1 MATGSVSAQRFLA
14 RPRQTLAVRTDP
26 ALDAWPHT
34 TRVLPWCLAGVL
46 VMLWMV
52 PFSNIAAPIA
62 LPVDATLDWPLVA
75 AVVALWLATLGLA
88 PSSWRP
94 SLRIS
99 RVHVGI
105 GCLFVAAVASVAL
118 NAEVLANLREL
129 SVATKTVLELALYAL
144 LFVVVAS
151 VVRPSEVPGF
161 VTLLLALATIC
172 ALATIFEYRF
182 ESNPFYDWTSS
193 IFGTSVLVPDD
204 LHLIDYSGRKTVYGP
219 MGHPLELALT
229 LGLALPF
236 ALVRLLDASERAA
249 RIGYGLLA
257 GAILAGIF
265 STERKTGMIGAGV
278 AIVVLVAYRR
288 PPLRQLVA
296 MGIGLL
302 LMLHLL
308 APGAAGSL
316 KQQFQPDRVTAT
328 NSTQHRENDYTAVL
342 PDILTHPALG
352 RGFGSY
358 DSLKYRVIDNEYLS
372 LLIAVGAVGTAAY
385 LLMMFLGGAAAHRV
399 ARRRDDPL
407 APMAQAAVGA
417 IASFA
422 VASVLFDVLAFAHVS
437 YVFFFV
443 LGLVAVLSRPRAP
456 AGVA

>member
-1 MATGSVSAQRFLA
+1 M
-14 RPRQTLAVRTDP
+14 
-26 ALDAWPHT
+26 
-34 TRVLPWCLAGVL
+34 
-46 VMLWMV
+46 
-52 PFSNIAAPIA
+52 
-62 LPVDATLDWPLVA
+62 
-75 AVVALWLATLGLA
+75 VALWLATLGLA

-236 ALVRLLDASERAA
+236 ALVPAARRAA
-249 RIGYGLLA
+249 SVQQGSRYGLLA
-257 GAILAGIF
+257 GAILAGVF

-278 AIVVLVAYRR
+278 AIVVLVAVPEAAAAPARADGNR
-288 PPLRQLVA
+288 PAVDA
-296 MGIGLL
+296 
-302 LMLHLL
+302 
-308 APGAAGSL
+308 ASPGAG
-316 KQQFQPDRVTAT
+316 
-328 NSTQHRENDYTAVL
+328 
-342 PDILTHPALG
+342 
-352 RGFGSY
+352 
-358 DSLKYRVIDNEYLS
+358 
-372 LLIAVGAVGTAAY
+372 
-385 LLMMFLGGAAAHRV
+385 
-399 ARRRDDPL
+399 RRRL
-407 APMAQAAVGA
+407 AQAAV
-417 IASFA
+417 
-422 VASVLFDVLAFAHVS
+422 
-437 YVFFFV
+437 
-443 LGLVAVLSRPRAP
+443 P
-456 AGVA
+456 A